1 MIDDDDDDDDDDDL
15 MCHIDQMSRIDR
27 IHDIVHG
34 SLVLVRTCRYHHI
47 HSHHILQTLQ
57 TKLQT
62 HLVLTY
68 VHVLHDDDG
77 IVVHMP
83 LVDTVPVPVHVLVDT
98 VPVLVHVLVDNI
110 VRTLV
115 LFFDVL
121 VRKLDGIVHMLV
133 LVDIDPVR
141 SNLHYLC
148 DNDCLVLYFHQYDH
162 HLLSTGDIVCA
173 LHRILRVDLYPLI
186 FHRQSQSPE
195 TNVHSAPSLRDFPCT
210 CQDGE
215 LWPSYEM
222 LS

>member
-1 MIDDDDDDDDDDDL
+1 MIDVDDDDL
-15 MCHIDQMSRIDR
+15 MCHIDPTSHIDH

-34 SLVLVRTCRYHHI
+34 SLVLVRKCPHHRI
-47 HSHHILQTLQ
+47 HSLHFLQTLQ
-57 TKLQT
+57 IKLQK
-62 HLVLTY
+62 HLVRTY
-68 VHVLHDDDG
+68 VHVLHDDVG
-77 IVVHMP
+77 TVVH
-83 LVDTVPVPVHVLVDT
+83 VRLVDT

-133 LVDIDPVR
+133 LVDIGPAR
-141 SNLHYLC
+141 RNLHYLC

-162 HLLSTGDIVCA
+162 HLLSIGDIVYA
-173 LHRILRVDLYPLI
+173 LHRILRVDLYPPIL
-186 FHRQSQSPE
+186 HRQSQSPE

-210 CQDGE
+210 CLDDE